1 MKNRLGELF
10 ELEYDLLLYDVTS
23 TFFEGAA
30 DFPLAQRG
38 YSRDQRSDCKQVCIG
53 LVVSRCGMPL
63 GYEVFAGNT
72 ADVTTVEHVVETM
85 ERRYGKSDRIWVMDR
100 GMVSED
106 NIEFLREGGRRYIV
120 GTPKSM
126 LKKFEQEIL
135 KEDWHSIR
143 DGLEVKIVP
152 WPKSD
157 DDRVMHQHQKAT
169 RHRNASFCVA
179 VVNDQRR
186 KKASRSVSRRRSK
199 RR

>member
-1 MKNRLGELF
+1 MKMNGWLGNWWKTAKADHRRQEEFLF
-10 ELEYDLLLYDVTS
+10 ELP
-23 TFFEGAA
+23 A
-30 DFPLAQRG
+30 DFSLAQRG

-72 ADVTTVEHVVETM
+72 ADVTTVEGIVEKM
-85 ERRYGKSDRIWVMDR
+85 ERRYGKRNRIWVMDR

-106 NIEFLREGGRRYIV
+106 KIEFLREGGRRYIV
-120 GTPKSM
+120 ATPKSM

-152 WPKSD
+152 WPKG
-157 DDRVMHQHQKAT
+157 DRLAKT
-169 RHRNASFCVA
+169 TTFCWPASSSA
-179 VVNDQRR
+179 
-186 KKASRSVSRRRSK
+186 A
-199 RR
+199 